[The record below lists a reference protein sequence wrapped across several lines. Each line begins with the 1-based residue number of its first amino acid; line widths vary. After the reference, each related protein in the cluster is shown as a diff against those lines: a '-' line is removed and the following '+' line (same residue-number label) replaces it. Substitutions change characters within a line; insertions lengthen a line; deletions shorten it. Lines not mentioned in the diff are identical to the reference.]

1 MKYAKLG
8 LNGKILNIIQVA
20 DADCQDAEGN
30 FNNTIGLQFL
40 ENVFPTTLFVPVLST
55 SVGVAEIG
63 GTWNDTDNV
72 FVSIKPYPSWTF
84 NNTSG
89 KWEAPINKPDD
100 NSENSYY
107 VWNESSQ
114 IWTKK

>member
-1 MKYAKLG
+1 MRYAKLG
-8 LNGKILNIIQVA
+8 LNGEILNLIQVA

-89 KWEAPINKPDD
+89 KWEASTPNPDPD
-100 NSENSYY
+100 NFNDPYF
-107 VWNESSQ
+107 WNEENQTWSQ
-114 IWTKK
+114 K